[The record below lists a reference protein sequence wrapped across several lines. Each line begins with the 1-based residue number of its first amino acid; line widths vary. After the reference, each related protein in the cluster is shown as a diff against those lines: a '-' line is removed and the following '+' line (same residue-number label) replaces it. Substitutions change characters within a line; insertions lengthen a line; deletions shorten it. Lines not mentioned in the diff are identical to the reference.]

1 MISLIISFYKRLD
14 FLELI
19 FQSLDKQSF
28 KNFEVIIAE
37 DNNDPKTIEFIN
49 KARLMHTYNIQHVSQ
64 EDIGFRKT
72 RILNNAAKTAKGE
85 QIVFIDG
92 DCILQKHFMKEYN
105 KAITDTHFCYG
116 RRVFCSKKHTDIL
129 LKSKS
134 IKNNNILMAFL
145 YGGKSIGAGL
155 YLPFKKNKDKQHRRI
170 LGCNWGILK
179 KNILAVNGFDEDYNR
194 AGVGEDFD
202 IDWRLKKQGLKVR
215 SMKGKAIVYHMYHKV
230 NYNPSDTEYV
240 EKIMEEKKILG
251 KSFCVNGISKKEHL

>member
-19 FQSLDKQSF
+19 FQSLDKQSY
-28 KNFEVIIAE
+28 KNFEVILAE
-37 DNNDPKTIEFIN
+37 DNNDPISAEFIK
-49 KARLMHTYNIQHVSQ
+49 KANPSHNFSIHHVSQ

-72 RILNNAAKTAKGE
+72 RILNKAVRSAKGE

-92 DCILQKHFMKEYN
+92 DCVLHKHFLKEYE
-105 KAITDTHFCYG
+105 KGIKSTHFCYG

-129 LKSKS
+129 LQSRSVKKC
-134 IKNNNILMAFL
+134 NILWAFL
-145 YGGKSIGAGL
+145 YGGRSIGAGL
-155 YLPFKKNKDKQHRRI
+155 YIPFKINKDKQYRRI

-202 IDWRLKKQGLKVR
+202 IDWRLKKYGLKVR
-215 SMKGKAIVYHMYHKV
+215 SMKGKAIVFHMYHKA
-230 NYNPSDTEYV
+230 NYRPSDTEYV
-240 EKIMEEKKILG
+240 EKLMAEKKLTG
-251 KSFCVNGISKKEHL
+251 NSFCLNGIGQKQS

>member
-19 FQSLDKQSF
+19 FQSLDKQSY
-28 KNFEVIIAE
+28 KNFEVIVAE
-37 DNNDPKTIEFIN
+37 DNNDPQTIEFIN
-49 KARLMHTYNIQHVSQ
+49 KARIIKTYGIQHVSH

-72 RILNNAAKTAKGE
+72 RILNTAVKTARGE

-105 KAITDTHFCYG
+105 KAITDIHFCYG
-116 RRVFCSKKHTDIL
+116 RRVFCSKKHTDML
-129 LKSKS
+129 LKSDS
-134 IKNNNILMAFL
+134 IKKINIILAFL

-155 YLPFKKNKDKQHRRI
+155 YLPFKKNIDKQHRRI
-170 LGCNWGILK
+170 LGCNWGIMK
-179 KNILAVNGFDEDYNR
+179 KNILAVNGFDEDYIR

-215 SMKGKAIVYHMYHKV
+215 SVKGKAIVYHLYHEA

-240 EKIMEEKKILG
+240 EKLMAEKKTIG
-251 KSFCVNGISKKEHL
+251 KSFCVNGINHPQS

>member
-19 FQSLDKQSF
+19 FQSLDKQSYR
-28 KNFEVIIAE
+28 NFEVIIAE
-37 DNNDPKTIEFIN
+37 DNNDPQTVEFIN
-49 KARLMHTYNIQHVSQ
+49 KARIIKTYGIQHVSH

-72 RILNNAAKTAKGE
+72 RILNTAVKTASGE

-105 KAITDTHFCYG
+105 KAITDIHFCYG
-116 RRVFCSKKHTDIL
+116 RRVFCSKKHTDML
-129 LKSKS
+129 LKSESTKK
-134 IKNNNILMAFL
+134 INIILAFL

-155 YLPFKKNKDKQHRRI
+155 YLPFKKNIDKQHRRI
-170 LGCNWGILK
+170 LGCNWGIMK
-179 KNILAVNGFDEDYNR
+179 KNILAVNGFDEDYVR

-215 SMKGKAIVYHMYHKV
+215 SVKGKAIVYHMYHEA

-240 EKIMEEKKILG
+240 EKLMTEKKIIG
-251 KSFCVNGISKKEHL
+251 KSFCVNGINHPQS